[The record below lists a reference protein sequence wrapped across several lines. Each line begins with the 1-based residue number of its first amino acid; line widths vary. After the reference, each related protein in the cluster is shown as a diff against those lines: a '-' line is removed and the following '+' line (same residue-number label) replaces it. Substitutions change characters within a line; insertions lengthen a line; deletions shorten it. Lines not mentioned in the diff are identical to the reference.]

1 MCEILPDGGFQAGEE
16 VSRHK
21 GGICMSKMES
31 ISMKVT
37 GMSCAHCEKRVS
49 TALLRL
55 DGVKEASASAKAEEA
70 KVTFDTD
77 KLGIEQIKEAIQ
89 ECGYT
94 PAGAPN
100 STPAHP
106 NNF

>member
-1 MCEILPDGGFQAGEE
+1 MG
-16 VSRHK
+16 
-21 GGICMSKMES
+21 KMES

-55 DGVKEASASAKAEEA
+55 NGVKEASASAKEEEV

-77 KLGIEQIKEAIQ
+77 KAGIEQICEAILD
-89 ECGYT
+89 CGYT
-94 PAGAPN
+94 PV
-100 STPAHP
+100 
-106 NNF
+106 